1 VWRLHKVKRREGM
14 SFPGRNPSRQMEPK
28 DAQIGRRTVAL
39 TLRGWLLGAAT
50 ISFAVLLWL
59 VVANALS
66 AFLLLFTAILL
77 AEGLRPSVNRLAK
90 RVPGGV
96 AILAVLGSVLLAFVT
111 ATIALLQPLGSE
123 SSRLLTAMPDI
134 AQSLQSQFLE
144 TQKFLHQSEG
154 VQALAASLSGTA
166 SALLGSFGQKL
177 LGGPALLAQMVG
189 DGVLI
194 ILLTV
199 AWLMSAGE
207 LSAFVLSLLPPIL
220 RERWGAAFDEIGVK
234 LGAYVQG
241 VVINGIVVGVA
252 TGIALALLGI
262 PYALLLG
269 FVAAIFQAIPL
280 VGAII
285 SGPII
290 ILAALATAG
299 WTKALFATGAFIIVQ
314 LIDQN
319 ALSPI
324 IFGQRVQLSFLL
336 IVFSTVLGGTLLGI
350 AGAFLAVPAAAAL
363 QVIIVRIVAPAI
375 RSANKAV

>member
-1 VWRLHKVKRREGM
+1 
-14 SFPGRNPSRQMEPK
+14 MEPK

-207 LSAFVLSLLPPIL
+207 LAAFVLSLLPPIL